1 MDGTSRCCIYWEIV
15 NLQEKKANPDGEYQ
29 DPIKNLKETMCLFQ
43 FAYVFPWFSRVFL
56 SNPLAAGLSDGMSP
70 RATNLEMEEDFKT
83 EMCLIGMDEWDEP
96 GLHHAAATVQLD
108 ENHRSGFPK
117 QGMNNLNKLIK
128 RSTTLIEFWSLI
140 HQHGVS
146 YSGFDI
152 MGPSFMANWCKLK
165 SEKTISSPIFGWSG
179 LQAIIPDLPQ
189 LMLI

>member
-1 MDGTSRCCIYWEIV
+1 MF
-15 NLQEKKANPDGEYQ
+15 
-29 DPIKNLKETMCLFQ
+29 LFQ
-43 FAYVFPWFSRVFL
+43 FAYGFPCFSLVFL

-96 GLHHAAATVQLD
+96 GLHHAATVQLD
-108 ENHRSGFPK
+108 ENHWSTGFPK

-165 SEKTISSPIFGWSG
+165 SEKKKTISSPIFGWSG
-179 LQAIIPDLPQ
+179 LQAIIPGLPQ
-189 LMLI
+189 LMLV

>member
-1 MDGTSRCCIYWEIV
+1 MF
-15 NLQEKKANPDGEYQ
+15 
-29 DPIKNLKETMCLFQ
+29 LFQ
-43 FAYVFPWFSRVFL
+43 FTYVVPWFSRVFL

-96 GLHHAAATVQLD
+96 GLHHAAAMVQLD
-108 ENHRSGFPK
+108 ENHWSGFPK

-165 SEKTISSPIFGWSG
+165 LKSEKNDFIAYFWVVGIAGHNPRFTSVDV
-179 LQAIIPDLPQ
+179 DLSFRW
-189 LMLI
+189 LVLA